1 MNQTKIMIPILL
13 IFLIVNFAIFLGGLE
28 NWLGMDLSF
37 WGAVLLVAV
46 KLIIFLG
53 LLKIILSFLDLDEH
67 PLLIAGIV
75 LSVLVV
81 FSNTYFQKYQKAVY
95 QKQTIGTFLEIPASE
110 LKSREN
116 LEKTPYL
123 KIINSGIGEIK
134 KFRKCISPKCNEA
147 VGIFEDFCYA
157 NVLNTEQPVFI
168 VEECRNGLLEELSGK
183 SEFFA
188 EILLKKS
195 RYSELNGLQLVPI
208 QKNFSEYCAEKYQD
222 FLTFIKIVNGI
233 ILIFVLIFLY
243 FKWR

>member
-28 NWLGMDLSF
+28 NWLGTDLSF

-81 FSNTYFQKYQKAVY
+81 FSNYFQKYQKAVY

-123 KIINSGIGEIK
+123 KIINSGIEEIK
-134 KFRKCISPKCNEA
+134 KFKKCISLKCNEA

-168 VEECRNGLLEELSGK
+168 VEECRNGLLEKLSGK

-195 RYSELNGLQLVPI
+195 RYSKLKGLQLVPI
-208 QKNFSEYCAEKYQD
+208 RKSFSEYCAEKYQD
-222 FLTFIKIVNGI
+222 FLIFIEIINGI
-233 ILIFVLIFLY
+233 ILIFVLIFPY